1 MVSSRNYLQLNLV
14 CMPSVLSPCYVI
26 NIQIFGEEYML
37 WRHSYNL
44 LYSVTSPVSE
54 ILTPFPQAPSV
65 CALSFG

>member
-1 MVSSRNYLQLNLV
+1 
-14 CMPSVLSPCYVI
+14 MPSVLSPCYVI